1 MVDCDVAF
9 VGDEGKCGP
18 LSKKSKQIP
27 TKENNMCKTV
37 VQRPELRGMRV
48 MRAKTTGFIIRKQ

>member
-18 LSKKSKQIP
+18 LEQKSKQIP
-27 TKENNMCKTV
+27 TKENIM
-37 VQRPELRGMRV
+37 
-48 MRAKTTGFIIRKQ
+48 